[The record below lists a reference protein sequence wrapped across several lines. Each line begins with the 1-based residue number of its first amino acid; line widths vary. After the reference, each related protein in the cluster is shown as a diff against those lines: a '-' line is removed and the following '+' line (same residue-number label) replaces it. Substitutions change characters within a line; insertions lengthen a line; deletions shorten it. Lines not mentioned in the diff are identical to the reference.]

1 VCEVSGS
8 RNWLDHYD
16 DRLTEAVGRDG
27 SAMLRLSHRSFKL
40 YFMPDENY
48 DRVRIVL
55 PATVQTFEIEHSLKE
70 FRELGGMWQFSEGWR
85 VDPDCLM
92 TAADAGEVG
101 RKSGAYPMV
110 AGVRAVEY
118 VYSTGGGRFVQRM
131 AFAPTLGCTAV
142 EWDYSERSAVGLPL
156 RAHHLRLVSATLGE
170 PDPNLFAIPRQ
181 YRPMDREKPWKYH
194 SLNIFPG
201 DIQVTPFSKPI
212 T

>member
-1 VCEVSGS
+1 MWNRLLSLALLAGLLGGAEPPWRTPGACLTPTGSLCRTLVYEVSGS

-70 FRELGGMWQFSEGWR
+70 FRELGGIWQFSEGWR

-142 EWDYSERSAVGLPL
+142 EWDYSERSAV
-156 RAHHLRLVSATLGE
+156 
-170 PDPNLFAIPRQ
+170 
-181 YRPMDREKPWKYH
+181 
-194 SLNIFPG
+194 
-201 DIQVTPFSKPI
+201 
-212 T
+212 